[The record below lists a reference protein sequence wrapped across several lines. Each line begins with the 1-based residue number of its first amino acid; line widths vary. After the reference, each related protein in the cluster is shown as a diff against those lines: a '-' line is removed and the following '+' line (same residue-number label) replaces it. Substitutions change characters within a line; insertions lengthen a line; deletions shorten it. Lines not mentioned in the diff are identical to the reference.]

1 MKIIYRSDPDVMNSE
16 PIEPNVVQI
25 SIIYKENK
33 RQKRRRLFYRSMY
46 SWTWVPLAYSPRAAS
61 VMGRS
66 VNS

>member
-46 SWTWVPLAYSPRAAS
+46 SWT
-61 VMGRS
+61 
-66 VNS
+66 